1 MAVWMCSQC
10 GATKESRCKP
20 KKCPSCGA
28 ENTMTKAGGQGETP
42 SSCKGRAKKSCKS

>member
-1 MAVWMCSQC
+1 MAVWKCSQC

-28 ENTMTKAGGQGETP
+28 ENTMTKAEGQGESS
-42 SSCKGRAKKSCKS
+42 SSCKGRGKKSCKS